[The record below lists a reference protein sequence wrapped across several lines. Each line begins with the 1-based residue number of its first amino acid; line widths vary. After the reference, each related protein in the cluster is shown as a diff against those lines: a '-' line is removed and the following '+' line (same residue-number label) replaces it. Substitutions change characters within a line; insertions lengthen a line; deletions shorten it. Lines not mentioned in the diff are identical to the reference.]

1 MSDIHRPTKDRAV
14 SGYGNFAAGLGG
26 PIEVAVEIV
35 SKLFAALPDG
45 LLPFSISIEPATK
58 SVDERVARLDEARN
72 ALMEGLQAIDELR
85 DEADRNKQDLAT
97 ALAEL
102 STVQVSKA
110 TAERELYAV
119 KEAVNVDIEV
129 FRSLARIPNE
139 AQIKRERLMGFI
151 TGVLASIIA
160 SAIWWAGSKLAG

>member
-1 MSDIHRPTKDRAV
+1 MSNIQPTKAHVV
-14 SGYGNFAAGLGG
+14 SSSSNFVRGFGG
-26 PIEVAVEIV
+26 TIEIAVEIV
-35 SKLFAALPDG
+35 SKMFAAIPYG

-85 DEADRNKQDLAT
+85 DEADRNKQDLAA

-139 AQIKRERLMGFI
+139 AQIRRERLMGFI
-151 TGVLASIIA
+151 TGVLASILA
-160 SAIWWAGSKLAG
+160 STIWWAGSKLVG

>member
-1 MSDIHRPTKDRAV
+1 MSDIGQPSNRASSRYSKPGTAFV
-14 SGYGNFAAGLGG
+14 S
-26 PIEVAVEIV
+26 PIEMAVEMV
-35 SKLFAALPDG
+35 SKMFAMLPDG
-45 LLPFSISIEPATK
+45 VLPFSISIEPATK
-58 SVDERVARLDEARN
+58 SVDERVARLDEARH

-85 DEADRNKQDLAT
+85 DEADRNKQDLAK

-102 STVQVSKA
+102 STVQVNKA

-129 FRSLARIPNE
+129 FRSLARIPND

-160 SAIWWAGSKLAG
+160 SAIWWAGSKLVG